1 MYLSFM
7 IEPTEMGDLI
17 EEINENKQEIVSIV
31 NLSQTQQLL
40 VVVKMGEDEPKG
52 ILKLLEK
59 EEKWVQ
65 NNHHKYQNE
74 IYLSW
79 LFLII
84 LSHFQDF

>member
-17 EEINENKQEIVSIV
+17 EEINENNQEIVSVV

-40 VVVKMGEDEPKG
+40 VVVKTSEDEPKG

-59 EEKWVQ
+59 EEA
-65 NNHHKYQNE
+65 
-74 IYLSW
+74 S
-79 LFLII
+79 
-84 LSHFQDF
+84 D

>member
-17 EEINENKQEIVSIV
+17 EEINENKQEIVSVV

-40 VVVKMGEDEPKG
+40 VVVKTSEDEPKG

-59 EEKWVQ
+59 EEV
-65 NNHHKYQNE
+65 E
-74 IYLSW
+74 T
-79 LFLII
+79 
-84 LSHFQDF
+84 

>member
-59 EEKWVQ
+59 EEK
-65 NNHHKYQNE
+65 E
-74 IYLSW
+74 
-79 LFLII
+79 
-84 LSHFQDF
+84 D

>member
-17 EEINENKQEIVSIV
+17 EEINENKQEIVSVV

-40 VVVKMGEDEPKG
+40 VVVKTSEDEPKG

-59 EEKWVQ
+59 EEA
-65 NNHHKYQNE
+65 
-74 IYLSW
+74 S
-79 LFLII
+79 
-84 LSHFQDF
+84 D

>member
-17 EEINENKQEIVSIV
+17 EEINENKQEIVSVV

-59 EEKWVQ
+59 EEV
-65 NNHHKYQNE
+65 E
-74 IYLSW
+74 T
-79 LFLII
+79 
-84 LSHFQDF
+84 

>member
-17 EEINENKQEIVSIV
+17 EEINENKQEIVSVV

-40 VVVKMGEDEPKG
+40 VVVKTSEDEPKG

-59 EEKWVQ
+59 EEK
-65 NNHHKYQNE
+65 E
-74 IYLSW
+74 
-79 LFLII
+79 
-84 LSHFQDF
+84 D